1 VSDAHRSVRVPSEDR
16 MVATLGLSYP
26 INDSTSIDVAYM
38 FLKED
43 TAHVDVSKTTP
54 AGPVTY
60 SADYK
65 GMGHLIGAQL
75 NMKF

>member
-1 VSDAHRSVRVPSEDR
+1 
-16 MVATLGLSYP
+16 M
-26 INDSTSIDVAYM
+26 AYM

-43 TAHVDVSKTTP
+43 TAHVDLSKTTP

-65 GMGHLIGAQL
+65 GMGHLVGAQL